1 MTGQDAGEEG
11 EQASKQAK
19 LCAGWHNFI
28 SVDYDGAL
36 HRDNVVVGTTFPHHC
51 QKKVNRIN

>member
-1 MTGQDAGEEG
+1 MRGRRESR
-11 EQASKQAK
+11 QASKQAK

-36 HRDNVVVGTTFPHHC
+36 HRDNVVVGTTFPHC